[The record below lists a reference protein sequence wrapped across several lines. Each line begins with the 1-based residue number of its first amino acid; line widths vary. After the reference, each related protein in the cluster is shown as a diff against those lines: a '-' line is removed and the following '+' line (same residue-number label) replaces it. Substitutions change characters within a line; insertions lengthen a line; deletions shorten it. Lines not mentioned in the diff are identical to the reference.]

1 VLDHLIDKAIGARSY
16 PELLAA
22 ARAFDRVFLW
32 NFYVVPGM
40 SNPAYRRVSWDKFG
54 KPEHSLLSRSTALDT
69 WWWDA
74 AKAARVERGLR
85 ELEQED

>member
-1 VLDHLIDKAIGARSY
+1 V
-16 PELLAA
+16 
-22 ARAFDRVFLW
+22 RAFDRVFLW

-40 SNPAYRRVSWDKFG
+40 SNPHYRRVYWDKFG
-54 KPEHSLLSRSTALDT
+54 QPEHPPLTRSVALDT

-74 AKAARVERGLR
+74 RKAARVERGLA